1 MSARAIGIWVLLPA
15 IGIWILLPTFGSGPA
30 SGAGLELSSGQTLYV
45 PIYSHIYGGPSS
57 RMLNLAATLSVRN
70 TDPSATISVTSADY
84 YDTAGRLVKKVLN
97 VPAVLGPMS
106 AWEFVVPEQD
116 EKGGSGA
123 NFIVRWTAKKE
134 VNTPLVEAV
143 MISTRSGLGIS
154 FTSRGKPIKE

>member
-1 MSARAIGIWVLLPA
+1 MMSARAIGFWMFVLL
-15 IGIWILLPTFGSGPA
+15 IGTGSA
-30 SGAGLELSSGQTLYV
+30 FGAGPELSDGQTLYV
-45 PIYSHIYGGPSS
+45 PVYSHIYGGPSS
-57 RMLNLAATLSVRN
+57 RTLNLAATLSVRN
-70 TDPSATISVTSADY
+70 TDPAETITVTGADY

-106 AWEFVVPEQD
+106 TWEFIVPEQD
-116 EKGGSGA
+116 EEGGSGA

-154 FTSRGKPIKE
+154 FTSRGKPIRE